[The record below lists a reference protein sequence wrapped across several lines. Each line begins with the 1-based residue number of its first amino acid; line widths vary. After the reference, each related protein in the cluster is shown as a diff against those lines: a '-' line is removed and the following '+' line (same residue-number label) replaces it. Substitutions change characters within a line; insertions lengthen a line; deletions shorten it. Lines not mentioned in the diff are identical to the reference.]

1 MHRFPPLDQPE
12 FCSHSLFWV
21 MHEINKRQ
29 SLYSATRVV
38 FPADVSMAQASAG
51 KERAGRRSRFAC
63 DRNVSLF
70 VAAPFLD
77 RSLQRSPPRRPLAIG
92 GFYIVLGGMVSVGV
106 FSQIQGRRNPALAA

>member
-1 MHRFPPLDQPE
+1 
-12 FCSHSLFWV
+12 

-92 GFYIVLGGMVSVGV
+92 GFYDKNQPTKGIQPMMEIRIISGDYKGRYVGLPVGSGWGAVL
-106 FSQIQGRRNPALAA
+106 